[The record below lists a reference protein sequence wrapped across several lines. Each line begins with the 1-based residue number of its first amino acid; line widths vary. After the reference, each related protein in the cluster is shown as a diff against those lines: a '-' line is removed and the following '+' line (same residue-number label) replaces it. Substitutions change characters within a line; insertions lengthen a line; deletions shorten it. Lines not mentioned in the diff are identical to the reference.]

1 MSTRAE
7 CIFCRIADGSLPA
20 TVVREDEHTVAFR
33 DLDPQAPVHVLVIPR
48 KHIASI
54 NGVTDDDG
62 DVLGAL
68 FIAARDIA
76 AKEGVAEDGYRLVVN
91 TGVAA
96 NQTVH
101 HVHLHVIGGRTMS
114 WPPG

>member
-1 MSTRAE
+1 MATRAE

-20 TVVREDEHTVAFR
+20 AIVRQDEHTVAFR
-33 DLDPQAPVHVLVIPR
+33 DLDPKAPVHVLVIPR
-48 KHIASI
+48 RHIASI
-54 NGVTDDDG
+54 NDVRDDDG
-62 DVLGAL
+62 TVLGAL
-68 FIAARDIA
+68 FIAARDVAASEGIA
-76 AKEGVAEDGYRLVVN
+76 DDGYRLVVN
-91 TGVAA
+91 TGAAA